1 MNELENAVPLA
12 HEESEP
18 TVCGYRNHA
27 TFTVAM
33 RLSNTSATYAAQVRV
48 LVLDAIGS
56 SRSEY
61 ARGRIAFD
69 KVGFQIRMTLASMLK
84 ERIEAE
90 CAPVP
95 RGALSELGHDLLSY
109 ALACVDWTELADEW
123 LADAR
128 ERGVSV

>member
-1 MNELENAVPLA
+1 MQEAPYRTGEGIMSLPEGFVPLA
-12 HEESEP
+12 HEESET

-33 RLSNTSATYAAQVRV
+33 RLSNTSAEYAAQVRA
-48 LVLDAIGS
+48 LVPRDG
-56 SRSEY
+56 EH
-61 ARGRIAFD
+61 
-69 KVGFQIRMTLASMLK
+69 IRMRLAEYLR

-109 ALACVDWTELADEW
+109 ALACVDWDELADEW
-123 LADAR
+123 LDDAR